1 MRALHGL
8 SRVARM
14 ALAFV
19 FPGQGSQS
27 IGMLADFHGPG
38 ALAADL
44 PAVAIRAVK
53 DTFQQASDAIQ
64 LDLWQLAQT
73 GPEVELSR
81 TENTQPALL
90 TASVAL
96 FRAWIASGGA
106 MPAMLAGHSLGE
118 YSALVCSEA
127 ISLED
132 ATRLVRL
139 RGQLMQ
145 AAVPLGVGAMAAV
158 LGGDLALIEQTC
170 IDAAEGEI
178 IEPANLN
185 APGQIV
191 ISGHASALD
200 RALKLL
206 AERGVRK
213 AIRLP
218 VSVPSHCALMR
229 EAAVKLGA
237 ALNDIDLRVP
247 KITLLHNFSAAVCST
262 TEEIRAALVAQLY
275 SRVRWIE
282 SVQALSMLGATHVLE
297 CGPGKA
303 LSGMIKRIA
312 PELSC
317 AGLASAAEF
326 NDALLLTSPRSE

>member
-1 MRALHGL
+1 M
-8 SRVARM
+8 S
-14 ALAFV
+14 LAFV

-27 IGMLADFHGPG
+27 VGMLADFN
-38 ALAADL
+38 ATSVAAANL
-44 PAVAIRAVK
+44 PAAAIRAIT
-53 DTFQQASDAIQ
+53 DTFQHASDAIQ
-64 LDLWQLAQT
+64 LDLWELAQN
-73 GPEVELSR
+73 GPDVELGR

-90 TASVAL
+90 AASVAL
-96 FRAWIASGGA
+96 FRAWIESGGK
-106 MPAMLAGHSLGE
+106 MPDLLAGHSLGE
-118 YSALVCSEA
+118 YSALVCSDA
-127 ISLED
+127 MSLAD
-132 ATRLVRL
+132 ATILVRL

-145 AAVPLGVGAMAAV
+145 AAVPLGAGAMAAV
-158 LGGDLALIEQTC
+158 LGGDLELIEQAC
-170 IDAAEGEI
+170 LDAAEGEI
-178 IEPANLN
+178 IAPANLN

-200 RALKLL
+200 RTLKLL

-229 EAAVKLGA
+229 DAAVELGN
-237 ALNDIDLRVP
+237 ALNAIEIRMP
-247 KITLLHNFSAAVCST
+247 KITLLHNVSAGVCST
-262 TEEIRAALVAQLY
+262 PDAIRAALIAQLY

-282 SVQALSMLGATHVLE
+282 SVQGLVTLGATRVLE

-317 AGLASAAEF
+317 AGLANADEF
-326 NDALLLTSPRSE
+326 NAALLITEA

>member
-1 MRALHGL
+1 M
-8 SRVARM
+8 S
-14 ALAFV
+14 LAFV

-27 IGMLADFHGPG
+27 VGMLADFH
-38 ALAADL
+38 ATSAIAADL
-44 PAVAIRAVK
+44 PAEAIRAIA
-53 DTFQQASDAIQ
+53 DTFSQASDAIQ
-64 LDLWQLAQT
+64 LDLWELAQN
-73 GPEVELSR
+73 GPEVELGR

-90 TASVAL
+90 AASVAL
-96 FRAWIASGGA
+96 YRAWIAAGGKT
-106 MPAMLAGHSLGE
+106 PEMLAGHSLGE
-118 YSALVCSEA
+118 YSALVCSGA
-127 ISLED
+127 MSLED
-132 ATRLVRL
+132 ATILVRL

-158 LGGDLALIEQTC
+158 LGGDLELIEQAC
-170 IDAAEGEI
+170 LDAAESEI
-178 IEPANLN
+178 IAPANLN

-229 EAAVKLGA
+229 DAAAELGN
-237 ALNDIDLRVP
+237 ALNAIEISTP
-247 KITLLHNFSAAVCST
+247 KIALLHNVSAAECNT
-262 TEEIRAALVAQLY
+262 PEAIRSALIAQLY

-282 SVQALSMLGATHVLE
+282 SVQGLVTLGATRVLE

-312 PELSC
+312 PELCC
-317 AGLASAAEF
+317 AGLGSAAEF
-326 NDALLLTSPRSE
+326 NAALSIK

>member
-1 MRALHGL
+1 M
-8 SRVARM
+8 S
-14 ALAFV
+14 LAFV
-19 FPGQGSQS
+19 FPGQGSQTV
-27 IGMLADFHGPG
+27 GMLSDFHVANPLG
-38 ALAADL
+38 AEL
-44 PAVAIRAVK
+44 PAAAMHAVS
-53 DTFQQASDAIQ
+53 DTFQQASEAIQ
-64 LDLWQLAQT
+64 LDLWQLAQS
-73 GPEVELSR
+73 GPDVELSR

-90 TASVAL
+90 AASVAL

-106 MPAMLAGHSLGE
+106 KPELLAGHSLGE
-118 YSALVCSEA
+118 YSALVCSDA
-127 ISLED
+127 MSLAD
-132 ATRLVRL
+132 ATRLVHL

-158 LGGDLALIEQTC
+158 LGGDLALIEQAC
-170 IDAAEGEI
+170 LDAAEGEI

-191 ISGHASALD
+191 ISGHSSALD
-200 RALKLL
+200 RTLKLL

-237 ALNDIDLRVP
+237 ALAEIELRVP
-247 KITLLHNFSAAVCST
+247 KIALLHNVSAAVCST
-262 TEEIRAALVAQLY
+262 PELIRAALVAQLY

-282 SVQALSMLGATHVLE
+282 SVQGLSTWGATRVLE

-317 AGLASAAEF
+317 AGLASAVEF
-326 NDALLLTSPRSE
+326 KDALLVSPR